1 MDPASLGN
9 LLFDKTINNFI
20 KRTLLRKYR
29 CKFSDI
35 EIKEATE
42 LSIHFNAKRWKKIEK
57 SILKKPK
64 GSIIVNEDY
73 SPYGSSDA
81 VRKALDRLEGKK
93 VIIRVAQG
101 IYVRP
106 KISKLIG
113 TITPNA
119 EEVAE
124 AIAKRDRIRTV
135 PTGSHALSAL
145 GLSTQVP
152 MNIVLLTD
160 GSPREIKVGKRKIK
174 FKKTTPKNLLA
185 KGKISRLVI
194 QALKEIGHGKL
205 KVEEEHKI
213 LELLTKE
220 DVKDLK
226 HDIALAPVW
235 IQKIMKKAIVN
246 GKD

>member
-1 MDPASLGN
+1 MQSVE
-9 LLFDKTINNFI
+9 
-20 KRTLLRKYR
+20 
-29 CKFSDI
+29 S
-35 EIKEATE
+35 
-42 LSIHFNAKRWKKIEK
+42 HIEK
-57 SILKKPK
+57 SIKSKPK
-64 GSIIVNEDY
+64 GSLVLPSDFMQ
-73 SPYGSSDA
+73 YGTAKA
-81 VRKALDRLEGKK
+81 VQKSLERLEDKGI
-93 VIIRVAQG
+93 IIRVAQG

-113 TITPNA
+113 PLTPSA

-135 PTGSHALSAL
+135 PTGSYALNAL

-160 GSPREIKVGKRKIK
+160 GSPREIKIGKRIIK

-194 QALKEIGHGKL
+194 QALKEIGNGK
-205 KVEEEHKI
+205 VTAEEEQKI
-213 LELLTKE
+213 LDLLRKE

-235 IQKIMKKAIVN
+235 IQKIMKKALTD
-246 GKD
+246 GKN

>member
-1 MDPASLGN
+1 MSIEDNILAQIEALPEGA
-9 LLFDKTINNFI
+9 LLLPVD
-20 KRTLLRKYR
+20 
-29 CKFSDI
+29 FS
-35 EIKEATE
+35 E
-42 LSIHFNAKRWKKIEK
+42 L
-57 SILKKPK
+57 
-64 GSIIVNEDY
+64 
-73 SPYGSSDA
+73 GSSEA
-81 VRKALDRLEGKK
+81 VRLALFRLEKK
-93 VIIRVAQG
+93 GVILRVAHG

-113 TITPNA
+113 PLTPSA

-135 PTGSHALSAL
+135 PTGSYALNAL

-160 GSPREIKVGKRKIK
+160 GSPREVKVGKRTIK

-194 QALKEIGHGKL
+194 QALKEIGNGKL
-205 KVEEEHKI
+205 SKEEEEKI
-213 LELLTKE
+213 LVLLKE
-220 DVKDLK
+220 EDEKDLK
-226 HDIALAPVW
+226 HDIPLAPVW
-235 IQKIMKKAIVN
+235 IQKIMKKALTD

>member
-1 MDPASLGN
+1 MTQSVE
-9 LLFDKTINNFI
+9 KQ
-20 KRTLLRKYR
+20 
-29 CKFSDI
+29 
-35 EIKEATE
+35 
-42 LSIHFNAKRWKKIEK
+42 IEK
-57 SILKKPK
+57 SINGKPK
-64 GSIIVNEDY
+64 GVLIIPDDY
-73 SPYGSSDA
+73 MDYGSSDA
-81 VRKALDRLEGKK
+81 VRKALDRLENKQ
-93 VIIRVAQG
+93 IIVRVAQG

-113 TITPNA
+113 PLVPSA

-124 AIAKRDRIRTV
+124 AIAKRDRIRTI
-135 PTGSHALSAL
+135 PTGSYALNAL

-194 QALKEIGHGKL
+194 QALKEIGNGK
-205 KVEEEHKI
+205 VTTEEEIKI
-213 LELLTKE
+213 IGLLKKE
-220 DVKDLK
+220 DTKDLL

-235 IQKIMKKAIVN
+235 IQKIMRKAIEN
-246 GKD
+246 GKN

>member
-1 MDPASLGN
+1 MQS
-9 LLFDKTINNFI
+9 
-20 KRTLLRKYR
+20 
-29 CKFSDI
+29 I
-35 EIKEATE
+35 EKQ
-42 LSIHFNAKRWKKIEK
+42 IEK
-57 SILKKPK
+57 SIKSKPK
-64 GSIIVNEDY
+64 GALLLPDDY
-73 SPYGSSDA
+73 LSYGSSDA
-81 VRKALDRLEGKK
+81 IRKALDRLENKQ
-93 VIIRVAQG
+93 VIVRVAQG

-113 TITPNA
+113 VLVPSA

-135 PTGSHALSAL
+135 PTGSYALNAL

-160 GSPREIKVGKRKIK
+160 GSPREIRVGKRKIK

-194 QALKEIGHGKL
+194 QALKEIGNGK
-205 KVEEEHKI
+205 VTAEEEKKI
-213 LELLTKE
+213 IDLLKKE
-220 DVKDLK
+220 EGKDLK

-235 IQKIMKKAIVN
+235 VQKIMIKALTD
-246 GKD
+246 GK